1 MALDEYNRKRDFAAT
16 PEPGGEAKPTGKRG
30 QRHALQYC
38 IQKHDATRLHYD
50 FRLELDG
57 TLKSWAVPKGPS
69 LDPKSRRLA
78 VHVEDHP
85 LDYAT
90 FEGTIPAGHYGAG
103 DVIVWDR
110 GIWIPQDDPE
120 EGYRKGKLKFALE
133 GEKLSGTWN
142 LVRTRMEGGKEQWFL
157 IKSNDESARP
167 ESEYDIVREQP
178 DSVLSDRTLIPRKRG
193 KAKLEVDAKPV
204 KTPSAR
210 RTRKKADQV
219 TLSGAKAAALPESIK
234 PQLATLVESV
244 PDGDWRY
251 EVKFDGYRI
260 MARIDSGKVQLFTR
274 NGHDWTA
281 KMPQQA
287 EALAALGLESA
298 WLDGE
303 VVVPNED
310 GTPDFQALQNAF
322 EVGRSGTIVYYL
334 FDLPYLNGMDLREV
348 ALEERRAALSQ
359 VLEHND
365 NDLLRFSADFTEQPE
380 SVLESACQ
388 MKLEGLIGKRA
399 GSTYV
404 SKRSSSWVKIKCKNR
419 QEFIIV
425 GYTDPKGARSGFG
438 ALLLGLH
445 DEAGAL
451 HYAGKVGTGF
461 NQVTLKSLHAKLKAL
476 EVDKSP
482 LAKAPPAADVRGA
495 HWLKP
500 ELMCEVA
507 FAEMT
512 RQGVIR
518 HSVFHGLRSDKP
530 AQAIT
535 HERPAKAATTGSGK
549 TAASSANSAGKI
561 KISNPER
568 IIDKTIGATKM
579 ELARFYAEVAPW
591 ALPHLRHRPL
601 ALVRAPEGIDGELF
615 FQKHTEKLSIPHIT
629 QLDTALFPDHAALM
643 TIDTPEALVSAAQMG
658 TIELHTWNAVAPVLD
673 HPDRFVLDLDPDPAL
688 PWKRMVEATQ
698 LTQTLLDEI
707 GLQSFL
713 KTSGGKGLHILVPLE
728 PVHDWAEVKAFSQ
741 AIAQYM
747 AKLMPQHFSAV
758 SGPKNRV
765 GRIFIDYLRN
775 SQGASTV
782 AAYSVRAR
790 EGLGV
795 SVPIHRDELA
805 DLKGANL
812 WTIRNLMP
820 RLEEQGDDDPWA
832 GIDAT
837 GQRITA
843 DMRERLRMK

>member
-1 MALDEYNRKRDFAAT
+1 MALDEYNRKRDFSAT
-16 PEPGGEAKPTGKRG
+16 PEPGGTPAGRRGK
-30 QRHALQYC
+30 QAALQYC

-57 TLKSWAVPKGPS
+57 TLKSWAIPKGPS
-69 LDPKSRRLA
+69 LDPKARRLA

-85 LDYAT
+85 LEYAT
-90 FEGTIPAGHYGAG
+90 FEGSIPEGHYGAG

-110 GIWIPQDDPE
+110 GVWVPQGDPE

-133 GEKLSGTWN
+133 GEKLSGSWN
-142 LVRTRMEGGKEQWFL
+142 LVRTRMDGNKEQWFL
-157 IKSNDESARP
+157 IKSNDETARP
-167 ESEYDIVREQP
+167 EGEYDIVREQP
-178 DSVLSDRTLIPRKRG
+178 DSVLSDRTLIPRQRG
-193 KAKLEVDAKPV
+193 KAKAEAAAKPA
-204 KTPSAR
+204 KTPAR
-210 RTRKKADQV
+210 RRSRKAEEPAT
-219 TLSGAKAAALPESIK
+219 TLSGARPAPLPESLK

-251 EVKFDGYRI
+251 EIKFDGYRI
-260 MARIDSGKVQLFTR
+260 LARIESGEVRLFTR

-287 EALAALGLESA
+287 KALAALGLESA

-303 VVVPNED
+303 VVVPNEE

-322 EVGRSGTIVYYL
+322 EAGRSGRIVFYL

-348 ALEERRAALSQ
+348 PLEERRVALRQ
-359 VLEHND
+359 VLEAGTS
-365 NDLLRFSADFTEQPE
+365 DLLRFSADFTEQPD
-380 SVLESACQ
+380 SILESACQ

-399 GSTYV
+399 GSSYV
-404 SKRSSSWVKIKCKNR
+404 SRRSSSWVKIKCKNR

-425 GYTDPKGARSGFG
+425 GFTDPKGARSGFG

-445 DEAGAL
+445 DEQGEL
-451 HYAGKVGTGF
+451 RYAGKVGTGF
-461 NQVTLKSLHAKLKAL
+461 NQATLKSLHAKLEPLVVKRCPL
-476 EVDKSP
+476 DK
-482 LAKAPPAADVRGA
+482 PPPTAEVRGA

-500 ELMCEVA
+500 ELICEVA
-507 FAEMT
+507 YAEMT
-512 RQGVIR
+512 RQGVVR
-518 HSVFHGLRSDKP
+518 HSVFHGLRADKP
-530 AQAIT
+530 AMAIT
-535 HERPAKAATTGSGK
+535 HERPVSTPAKKSDA
-549 TAASSANSAGKI
+549 I
-561 KISNPER
+561 RISNPER
-568 IIDKTIGATKM
+568 IIDQSIGATKM
-579 ELARFYAEVAPW
+579 ELARFYAEIAPW

-601 ALVRAPEGIDGELF
+601 ALVRAPEGIEGELF
-615 FQKHTEKLSIPHIT
+615 FQKHTEKLSIPYIT
-629 QLDTALFPDHAALM
+629 QLDRALYPEHAALM
-643 TIDTPEALVSAAQMG
+643 TIDSVEALIGAAQMG
-658 TIELHTWNAVAPVLD
+658 TIELHTWNALAPELD

-713 KTSGGKGLHILVPLE
+713 KTSGGKGLHILVPLQ
-728 PVHDWAEVKAFSQ
+728 PVHDWSEVKGFSQ
-741 AIAQYM
+741 AIARYL
-747 AKLMPQHFSAV
+747 AKLLPQHFSAV
-758 SGPKNRV
+758 SGPKNRI

-790 EGLGV
+790 EGLPV

-805 DLKGANL
+805 ELKGANL
-812 WTIRNLMP
+812 WNIRNLIP

-832 GIDAT
+832 GIDQT

-843 DMRERLRMK
+843 DMRERLGLKP